1 MKNDF
6 RFERKW
12 VFKNIDKETLL
23 LSLLSS
29 KLFFIEQF
37 NERVVNS
44 IYFDTLHLKSAVD
57 NLDGISDREKRLL
70 GADPDDMKDRRF
82 TSWIGVIHREAGLD
96 TIAQFFQVT
105 KTCGLGNSI
114 RFLAGG

>member
-1 MKNDF
+1 MQCGGTNL
-6 RFERKW
+6 
-12 VFKNIDKETLL
+12 VCGINVQTLL
-23 LSLLSS
+23 NQLHCELRATKSNRLV
-29 KLFFIEQF
+29 KC
-37 NERVVNS
+37 RVALVIPKPN
-44 IYFDTLHLKSAVD
+44 I
-57 NLDGISDREKRLL
+57 GIILQKQLERLL